1 MLKALVTGAGGKMGG
16 RIISLIHAAVGIELA
31 GAVERSGHPAVGK
44 DAGENLGLGP
54 IGVAI
59 TDDFQACISWADVVI
74 DFTSHEVSMHNLE
87 IASASGRA
95 MVIGSTGFTT
105 EALKKAAEFARHVPC
120 VLSPNMSVG
129 VNVLFKVLAS
139 VATILGD
146 DYDVE
151 ILEAHHHLKKD
162 APSGTAMKMAD
173 VVAAALGRDLD
184 KVGVFSRH
192 GIIGERTKSEIGLQT
207 LRAGDIVGDHTV
219 MFAGSGE
226 RLEFIHRAHSRD
238 NFAQGAIR
246 AAKWVVGKQ
255 PGLYDMQDVLGL
267 REK

>member
-1 MLKALVTGAGGKMGG
+1 MGG
-16 RIISLIHAAVGIELA
+16 RIISLIHAAEGIELA
-31 GAVERSGHPAVGK
+31 GAVEKSGHPAVGK
-44 DAGENLGLGP
+44 DVGEILGLGHT
-54 IGVAI
+54 GVTIENDLQKCI
-59 TDDFQACISWADVVI
+59 TRGDVLI
-74 DFTSHEVSMHNLE
+74 DFTSPGASLQNLE
-87 IASASGRA
+87 IAAAKSRA
-95 MVIGSTGFTT
+95 MVIGSTGFTP
-105 EALKKAAEFARHVPC
+105 EELKMAADFARHVPC

-139 VATILGD
+139 VAAILGD

-173 VVAAALGRDLD
+173 VVAAALGRDLG

-192 GIIGERTKSEIGLQT
+192 GMIGERKKNEIGMQT

-246 AAKWVVGKQ
+246 AAKWLAGKQ